1 MLTAKKHQRSSG
13 SLLKS
18 NAHAQEVIALNEAQ
32 AKVRV
37 AKQLQN

>member
-1 MLTAKKHQRSSG
+1 MLMAKKHQRSSG

-18 NAHAQEVIALNEAQ
+18 NTHTQEAIALTEAQ